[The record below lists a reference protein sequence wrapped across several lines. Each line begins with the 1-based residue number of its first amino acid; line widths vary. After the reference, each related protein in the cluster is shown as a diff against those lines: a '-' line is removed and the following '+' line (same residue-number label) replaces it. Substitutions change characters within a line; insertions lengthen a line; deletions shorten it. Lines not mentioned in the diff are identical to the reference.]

1 MLKAI
6 SMITAAKSKLQA
18 GSSPP
23 QNQPAVLV
31 DLHPNRPTFRGF
43 LGPNNHIVS
52 MEADPAF
59 AEIEAAG
66 GTVVKNTEAHT
77 ILDDMFLV
85 SGEIP
90 RVTPYETGLR
100 RGIRFNPDTEVWEK
114 DELVLDERFLMCNIA
129 GTKHRR
135 ATAVGDFD

>member
-1 MLKAI
+1 
-6 SMITAAKSKLQA
+6 
-18 GSSPP
+18 
-23 QNQPAVLV
+23 
-31 DLHPNRPTFRGF
+31 
-43 LGPNNHIVS
+43 
-52 MEADPAF
+52 MEADPTF

-66 GTVVKNTEAHT
+66 GRVIKNGEAHT

-100 RGIRFNPDTEVWEK
+100 RGIRFNTETKAWEK

-129 GTKHRR
+129 GT
-135 ATAVGDFD
+135 VDLSLD